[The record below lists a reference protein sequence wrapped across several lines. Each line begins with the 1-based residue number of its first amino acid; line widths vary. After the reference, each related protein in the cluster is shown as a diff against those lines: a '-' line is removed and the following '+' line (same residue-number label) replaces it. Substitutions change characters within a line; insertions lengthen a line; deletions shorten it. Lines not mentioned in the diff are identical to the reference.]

1 MSRRFVVEGKWNMPT
16 CFYKIKWGENWQK
29 HPINQLPINLNFKL
43 YANVNLFSS
52 AAKLH

>member
-1 MSRRFVVEGKWNMPT
+1 MEYVNMFLQNQVGK
-16 CFYKIKWGENWQK
+16 NWQK

-43 YANVNLFSS
+43 YANDNLMFSS